1 MTMREMLRILAE
13 GLDSFVAE
21 HDYCV
26 FCTLVCPLAH
36 DHHTEDERYC
46 VYSHADD
53 CYIHALRALAD
64 RMDAEFER
72 AKYPAKDATYVA
84 AGVLARLD
92 AAPSQSGDAK

>member
-1 MTMREMLRILAE
+1 VTTREMLRATANYLE
-13 GLDSFVAE
+13 KGHGSFGQDRA
-21 HDYCV
+21 
-26 FCTLVCPLAH
+26 
-36 DHHTEDERYC
+36 
-46 VYSHADD
+46 SS
-53 CYIHALRALAD
+53 LRALAD